1 MQGYNTIRVKVQLN
15 KPNEGLAFR
24 YLLNNFDAGAKLSN
38 LYSSISTINPLGS
51 GPDGKYTVDF
61 YSKDKLSIFK
71 STVERFMDDFINQV
85 TNESLQFELFDILQ
99 MERKDDEDD
108 LEIPVVLGYEVV
120 SVLQGRSTKQNWN
133 PSTKLFNT

>member
-1 MQGYNTIRVKVQLN
+1 
-15 KPNEGLAFR
+15 
-24 YLLNNFDAGAKLSN
+24 
-38 LYSSISTINPLGS
+38 
-51 GPDGKYTVDF
+51 
-61 YSKDKLSIFK
+61 
-71 STVERFMDDFINQV
+71 MDDFINQV